1 MKRDDNF
8 YSDAKFYFD
17 KKLPVHIKLK
27 SGVWLNGYIQA
38 VLKTRLILIEDK
50 FGEMPP
56 IQFNRIRDD
65 GIEPRMER

>member
-1 MKRDDNF
+1 MIRDDNF

-17 KKLPVHIKLK
+17 KKKPVHIKLK
-27 SGVWLNGYIQA
+27 SGVWLNGTIKK

-56 IQFNRIRDD
+56 IQFNRIKDD
-65 GIEPRMER
+65 GIEPRREE

>member
-1 MKRDDNF
+1 MTRDDNF

-27 SGVWLNGYIQA
+27 SGTWLNGYIQS

-56 IQFNRIRDD
+56 IQFSRIKDD